1 MTTPASSP
9 EPSRLVEDVR
19 RFVRRRVEDPS
30 TQDDLVQEVLLR
42 VYGRADQ
49 LRDDERIAGW
59 VRRIAFN
66 VVTDHY
72 RRRPPADPLP
82 PEMVAPPPEE
92 DQSSRAMLAAWVAAT
107 VSLLPEH
114 HREVL
119 TLTELQGL
127 TQREAAARLGLS
139 VPAVKARVR
148 RGRAALL
155 ERLQRCCDV
164 ELDHRGVLVDY
175 APRSPCAAKVCCPTD
190 DDGA

>member
-1 MTTPASSP
+1 MTIAAPSL
-9 EPSRLVEDVR
+9 ELSRLVDDVR
-19 RFVRRRVEDPS
+19 RMVQRRVEDPS
-30 TQDDLVQEVLLR
+30 IQDDLVQEVLLR
-42 VYGRADQ
+42 VHSRADQ
-49 LRDDERIAGW
+49 LRDDERVAGW

-72 RRRPPADPLP
+72 RRRPPAEPLP
-82 PEMVAPPPEE
+82 PVMVAPEPEE
-92 DQSSRAMLAAWVAAT
+92 DDGRALLAAWVAAT
-107 VSLLPEH
+107 VSRLPEH

-127 TQREAAARLGLS
+127 TQRETAARLGLS

-155 ERLQRCCDV
+155 ERLERCCDL

-175 APRSPCAAKVCCPTD
+175 TPRSSCTASTCCPTD
-190 DDGA
+190 GDEG